1 MNSVPVFQG
10 HSRAKGKVKDRAFFA
25 SIFLSC
31 ALCSGPLIAQE
42 RVSNPTGGAIVPGGT
57 SEDAIVVGPFLF
69 SPALQLTWQDRD
81 NIFYTPV
88 DEVRD
93 QVWLARAQLLFEVP
107 INESHVYFS
116 YSPQYTDYRTYELLD
131 KWSHFFDAGGSFI
144 FSNGLAIR
152 ATYNYIVGNLET
164 REVDPGGELYYGDPQ
179 FIKNFAAVA
188 ADYWL
193 TQRDGV
199 FVDFSW
205 TDLDHSEPRFFYD
218 YTSLAAGLGWLHQLS
233 PNLVMDLRYGVIDF
247 DAHDTE
253 YQSNQFRDSL
263 SHTVTV
269 GFRGQ
274 LSPVVST
281 EAQVGYRTIRYDLQP
296 GDPPV
301 SDFSGF
307 IVNGLISWD
316 MAHGSVLNFDVLHS
330 PFPSNYADN
339 ASYVATG
346 AGLTYSLDRGT
357 VFGQAHGRF
366 QNNDYELPDPIT
378 SELRSDDI
386 LSLGLGL
393 GYRFTD
399 HLSFFG
405 SYLYEDRDSL
415 FRYSYTINIFTLGLV
430 LGF

>member
-1 MNSVPVFQG
+1 MNSALILEG
-10 HSRAKGKVKDRAFFA
+10 HSRAKGKVKGEAFLA
-25 SIFLSC
+25 VICLSC
-31 ALCSGPLIAQE
+31 ALSSGPLIAQE
-42 RVSNPTGGAIVPGGT
+42 RVSNPTGGAPVPGGT
-57 SEDAIVVGPFLF
+57 SEDAIIVGPFLF
-69 SPALQLTWQDRD
+69 SPTLQLTWQDRD

-131 KWSHFFDAGGSFI
+131 KWSHFFDVGGSFI

-179 FIKNFAAVA
+179 FIKNFAAVS
-188 ADYWL
+188 ADYWF
-193 TQRDGV
+193 TQRDGL

-205 TDLDHSEPRFFYD
+205 TDLDHSEPRLFYD
-218 YTSLAAGLGWLHQLS
+218 YTSLAAGFGWLHQLS
-233 PNLVMDLRYGVIDF
+233 PNLVMDVRYGVIDF
-247 DAHDTE
+247 DAHDTA
-253 YQSNQFRDSL
+253 YQSNRFRDSL
-263 SHTVTV
+263 SHTLTL

-281 EAQVGYRTIRYDLQP
+281 EGQVGYRTIRYDLQP

-307 IVNGLISWD
+307 IVNGLISWE
-316 MAHGSVLNFDVLHS
+316 MAHGSALSFDVLHS
-330 PFPSNYADN
+330 PYPSNYADN
-339 ASYVATG
+339 ANYVATG

-366 QNNDYELPDPIT
+366 QINDYELPDPIT

-393 GYRFTD
+393 GYRFTN
-399 HLSFFG
+399 HLSLFG
-405 SYLYEDRDSL
+405 SYLHEDRDSL

>member
-1 MNSVPVFQG
+1 MNSIQVTEG
-10 HSRAKGKVKDRAFFA
+10 HSRAKVEMKAKA
-25 SIFLSC
+25 FLSIIC
-31 ALCSGPLIAQE
+31 LSFVLCPGPLVAQE
-42 RVSNPTGGAIVPGGT
+42 RASNPTGGGIVPGG
-57 SEDAIVVGPFLF
+57 SSDDAILVGPFLF
-69 SPALQLTWQDRD
+69 SPTLQLTWQDRD

-93 QVWLARAQLLFEVP
+93 QVWIGRAQLLFEVP

-116 YSPQYTDYRTYELLD
+116 YSPQYTDYRTYELKD
-131 KWSHFFDAGGSFI
+131 KWSHFFDVGGSFL
-144 FSNGLAIR
+144 FSNGLALN

-179 FIKNFAAVA
+179 FVKNFAAVS
-188 ADYWL
+188 ADYWF
-193 TQRDGV
+193 TGRDGV

-205 TDLDHSEPRFFYD
+205 TDLDHSDPRLFYD
-218 YTSLAAGLGWLHQLS
+218 YTSLAAGVGWLHQLS

-247 DAHDTE
+247 DAHDAE
-253 YQSNQFRDSL
+253 FHSNSFRDSL
-263 SHTVTV
+263 SHTATL

-274 LSPVVST
+274 VSPVVST
-281 EAQVGYRTIRYDLQP
+281 EGQIGYRTIRYDLQP

-316 MAHGSVLNFDVLHS
+316 MAHGSVLSFDVLHS

-339 ASYVATG
+339 ANYVATG
-346 AGLTYSLDRGT
+346 AGLTYSLNRGS

-393 GYRFTD
+393 GYRFTE
-399 HLSFFG
+399 HLSLFG
-405 SYLYEDRDSL
+405 SYLHEDRDSL
-415 FRYSYTINIFTLGLV
+415 FRYTYTINIYSLGLV